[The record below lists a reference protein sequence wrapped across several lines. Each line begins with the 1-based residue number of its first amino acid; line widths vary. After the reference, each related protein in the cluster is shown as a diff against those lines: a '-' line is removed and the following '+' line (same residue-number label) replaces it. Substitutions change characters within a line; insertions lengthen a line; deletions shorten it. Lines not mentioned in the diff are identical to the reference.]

1 MRELFFYNFLSSF
14 LITFYNLTV
23 TFCSILNSMSF
34 DIKFN
39 EFFSMNI
46 GFSRRAIPIS
56 GLVLTL
62 HHRFPRYVFIRAKD
76 FVTLLTK
83 SILARYTV
91 CKIDVNISIYIYY
104 DIEYK
109 HLTASSVKSNRGA
122 YFFIHSNS
130 EFDSVRTDVCYTL
143 KPLYT
148 N

>member
-1 MRELFFYNFLSSF
+1 
-14 LITFYNLTV
+14 
-23 TFCSILNSMSF
+23 MSF
-34 DIKFN
+34 DIKFD

-46 GFSRRAIPIS
+46 GFSRRAISIS

-91 CKIDVNISIYIYY
+91 CKIDVNISMYIYY

-109 HLTASSVKSNRGA
+109 HASDGIERKVESRGL
-122 YFFIHSNS
+122 FFIHSNS